1 MNDLPEPITTGRP
14 GRGRWRTRL
23 GLGLGGLAIG
33 LLMAEVI
40 LWSSDLPQFPQPHS
54 FPPQF
59 MLVGRPDQQGWVHH
73 VNKPS
78 ETIRFV
84 YDGNPRGYF
93 GPDNEVDHVTNS
105 LGFRGDEFPL
115 REKAD
120 GSIEAVGEKPA
131 ETVRVVFLGD
141 SVTFGEGVKQKDSFV
156 EQAAARLRETWK
168 PEGRRL
174 EVYNLGVGG
183 HNTGDAAWTWQ
194 RYGHQL
200 EPDVIVLGFVLNDAE
215 PGPFR
220 VDPVSGGPTRVPRK
234 IEAVRSRLTG
244 PPIGTLYHSRLARL
258 FWQYRSSEELT
269 NATLAHYRRSLDPAG
284 RGWQSCLES
293 ITALRATG
301 PPLVVVIFPL
311 MYRLQDHPFQDVH
324 RRLVAVCDPAHVVDL
339 AGAFGKHGDERQLWV
354 HPADPHPNE
363 SAHAIAGRRIATSLA
378 GILSPASPGK

>member
-59 MLVGRPDQQGWVHH
+59 MLVGRPDEQGWVHH

-93 GPDNEVDHVTNS
+93 GSDNEVDHVTNS

-120 GSIEAVGEKPA
+120 GSIEAVSEKPA
-131 ETVRVVFLGD
+131 ETVRIVFLGD
-141 SVTFGEGVKQKDSFV
+141 SVTFGEGVKQKDTFV
-156 EQAAARLRETWK
+156 EQAAARLRETWE

-200 EPDVIVLGFVLNDAE
+200 EPDVIVLEMGDGLLGTYGVHTLLADQGLSASLSAIVLCAS
-215 PGPFR
+215 
-220 VDPVSGGPTRVPRK
+220 DPVGAWGATK
-234 IEAVRSRLTG
+234 IL
-244 PPIGTLYHSRLARL
+244 
-258 FWQYRSSEELT
+258 
-269 NATLAHYRRSLDPAG
+269 
-284 RGWQSCLES
+284 
-293 ITALRATG
+293 
-301 PPLVVVIFPL
+301 
-311 MYRLQDHPFQDVH
+311 
-324 RRLVAVCDPAHVVDL
+324 
-339 AGAFGKHGDERQLWV
+339 DERF
-354 HPADPHPNE
+354 N
-363 SAHAIAGRRIATSLA
+363 
-378 GILSPASPGK
+378 LSPAVISGPVTDTPVGRRYCTETLGVPAHNALLDAESLAAAVAPRLSPITQVEGVFA